1 MIKDR
6 GEVDIRR
13 IVIEYKIEHEFQTI
27 DGVGSS
33 IFFDK
38 KYDIIIKNRSREM
51 KEEKRE
57 RESKVKKKLTKIIGI
72 VIVGALLMMIATGC
86 GIMGKGSRSWIEN
99 EVSDIEK
106 VYPTENPE
114 DLFEKFPIGFRIEQ
128 RKIFEKDGK
137 NYSVEIEMRGN
148 PKTKK
153 IEGIA
158 RESFTEYKPFKETV
172 VKESKVEYVKGE
184 GLVLEK
190 PELEDSL
197 LFKKYFLFQKL
208 KLNKDILK
216 KLEVKEKS
224 FSFET
229 GKYNI
234 KYLFI
239 NKEIDNYL
247 GLNKQK
253 VSLDINGQYSEIDK
267 TYFHTIIIGKNTE
280 IDFAEKV
287 VEEEI
292 DKENE
297 E

>member
-1 MIKDR
+1 MK
-6 GEVDIRR
+6 
-13 IVIEYKIEHEFQTI
+13 KIITLI
-27 DGVGSS
+27 MS
-33 IFFDK
+33 I
-38 KYDIIIKNRSREM
+38 
-51 KEEKRE
+51 
-57 RESKVKKKLTKIIGI
+57 LIIGI
-72 VIVGALLMMIATGC
+72 LTGC
-86 GIMGKGSRSWIEN
+86 GIMGMGSKSWIEKQ
-99 EVSDIEK
+99 VSDIEK

-128 RKIFEKDGK
+128 RKIFKKDGK

-158 RESFTEYKPFKETV
+158 RESFTEYKPFKETI

-216 KLEVKEKS
+216 KLEVKEKG

-229 GKYNI
+229 GRYNI
-234 KYLFI
+234 KYLFT

-287 VEEEI
+287 VEERPDME
-292 DKENE
+292 
-297 E
+297 

>member
-1 MIKDR
+1 
-6 GEVDIRR
+6 
-13 IVIEYKIEHEFQTI
+13 
-27 DGVGSS
+27 
-33 IFFDK
+33 
-38 KYDIIIKNRSREM
+38 M
-51 KEEKRE
+51 KEEKHE
-57 RESKVKKKLTKIIGI
+57 KESKVKKKITKIIGAI
-72 VIVGALLMMIATGC
+72 IVGGVLMMTAGC
-86 GIMGKGSRSWIEN
+86 GIMGMGSKSWIEKQ
-99 EVSDIEK
+99 VSDIEK

-128 RKIFEKDGK
+128 RKIFKKDGK
-137 NYSVEIEMRGN
+137 NYSVEIVMRGN

-158 RESFTEYKPFKETV
+158 RESFKEYKPFKETI

-197 LFKKYFLFQKL
+197 LFKKYFLFPKL

-216 KLEVKEKS
+216 KLEVKDKS

-287 VEEEI
+287 VEERPDME
-292 DKENE
+292 
-297 E
+297 